1 MDELNVS
8 AWRDFFA
15 VSGTAAAALLG
26 LVLVAISIHVEEV
39 VQDPLVRN
47 RAFVTLLALTISL
60 VISLVALIPH
70 MSALWFGAMTVFIN
84 VGYVALLAVSLIG
97 ARRVAGRLPGHVWR
111 RVAPNNVIA
120 LLSMAAGLSLML
132 GRGPGL
138 LLLASSLIL
147 LLPAMMFSTWSLL
160 TVRS

>member
-8 AWRDFFA
+8 AWHDFFA

-26 LVLVAISIHVEEV
+26 LVLVAISIHVEQV

-70 MSALWFGAMTVFIN
+70 MSAVWFGAVTVLIN
-84 VGYVALLAVSLIG
+84 VAYVALLALSLVG

-111 RVAPNNVIA
+111 RVAPNVIS
-120 LLSMAAGLSLML
+120 LVSIAAGLSLML

-138 LLLASSLIL
+138 FLLASSLIL